1 MKKMTCR
8 THLGLVEKSGK
19 NDILTMQI
27 YYYICFALPANL
39 VEKWRNP
46 ASW

>member
-1 MKKMTCR
+1 MTCR

-27 YYYICFALPANL
+27 YHYICLALPASFVTKL
-39 VEKWRNP
+39 RKP